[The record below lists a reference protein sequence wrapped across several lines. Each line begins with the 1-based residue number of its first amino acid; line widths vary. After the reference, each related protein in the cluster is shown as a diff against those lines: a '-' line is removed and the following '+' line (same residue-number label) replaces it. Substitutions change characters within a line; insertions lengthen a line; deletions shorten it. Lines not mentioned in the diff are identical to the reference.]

1 MLNCKKI
8 TELISLEYEQPLT
21 LKQKIELKLHL
32 MMCPRCRGFA
42 RNSEKVEQM
51 MKQFGATS
59 GEK

>member
-51 MKQFGATS
+51 MKQFG
-59 GEK
+59 EENK